1 MVITSG
7 FNFQSPIG
15 FSKHQKRWFAKAFWI
30 VLMLI
35 VLKIITADAPFPS
48 KMGALLIAVMALL
61 PAYLWCAD
69 RAKGLPL
76 FPIMTLT
83 YLGSHAFPLISK
95 NPNIIKYSEE
105 LHFNAAVVVAIF
117 LGVGTITWLAFV
129 SREPQGISK
138 IKVFKPNQITP
149 FFLKTIFFS
158 IIFDLLQNTGYLWL
172 IIPSSIYAIL
182 KTAIPS
188 LTSLGLMILG
198 YQLGANRLSRR
209 ESRLFILLTVVM
221 IFQSGVS
228 LYLSVAGVYVVLMS
242 LGWMLGSGKFP
253 WRLLLVTFLVIS
265 FLNLGKGE
273 IRSLYWNKGSIQPSQ
288 YITVYIT
295 WINNSWQHINTPKDS
310 IGSNKKKPESLD
322 DRSSII
328 HMLMKAISET
338 GTLREYMQGKT
349 YSLIPQLLIP
359 RIFNS
364 NKVRGSEA
372 TNMLSVYYG
381 LQTYKETFTTEIAWG
396 LLQEAYANFGR
407 IGCAG
412 LGIFLGS
419 LYGWITRLTMNVPI
433 TSYRFLLSLILIML
447 SIKNELTLSSFVS
460 ILSQST
466 MILLVIRSFL
476 MKGIKYY
483 PSQTYS
489 IYPTGELR
497 F

>member
-15 FSKHQKRWFAKAFWI
+15 FSKHQKRWFVKAFWI

-61 PAYLWCAD
+61 PAYLWCTD

-149 FFLKTIFFS
+149 FFLQTIFFS

-253 WRLLLVTFLVIS
+253 WRLLLITFLVIS

-288 YITVYIT
+288 YMTVYIT

-310 IGSNKKKPESLD
+310 IDSNKKPESLD
-322 DRSSII
+322 ERSSVI

-419 LYGWITRLTMNVPI
+419 LYGWITRLTINVPI

-447 SIKNELTLSSFVS
+447 SIKNELTLSSFLS

>member
-15 FSKHQKRWFAKAFWI
+15 FSKHQKRWFVKAFWI

-35 VLKIITADAPFPS
+35 GLKIITADAPFPS

-149 FFLKTIFFS
+149 FFLQTIFFS

-228 LYLSVAGVYVVLMS
+228 LYLSVAGVYIVLMS

-253 WRLLLVTFLVIS
+253 WRLLLIAFLIIS

-273 IRSLYWNKGSIQPSQ
+273 IRSIYWNKGSIQPSQ
-288 YITVYIT
+288 YMTVYIT

-310 IGSNKKKPESLD
+310 IDSNKKPESLD

-447 SIKNELTLSSFVS
+447 SIKNELTLSSFLS